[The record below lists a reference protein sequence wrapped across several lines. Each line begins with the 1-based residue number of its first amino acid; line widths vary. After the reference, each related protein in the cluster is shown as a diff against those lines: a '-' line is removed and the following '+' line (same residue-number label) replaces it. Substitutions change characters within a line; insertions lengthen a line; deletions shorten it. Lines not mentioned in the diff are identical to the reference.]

1 MIFLDGGTLDLGL
14 VRDATLASTN
24 DAVMFAESFESAA
37 KVGVESLAVTA
48 TVRPDGAVAGTVA
61 PAA

>member
-1 MIFLDGGTLDLGL
+1 MGL
-14 VRDATLASTN
+14 VRDSTLNATN
-24 DAVMFAESFESAA
+24 DAVLFEESFDSAA
-37 KVGVESLAVTA
+37 KVGVESLAITA